1 MLSHQIR
8 TGVTGSGSLLDS
20 IDAVRNVHA
29 VALLLATFVA
39 AALIAA
45 LASSVAQESAVLAL
59 LFVLIAA
66 AMVFYG
72 LNAVGV
78 MMMDEAN
85 GHPSRP
91 IAAAIISS
99 LATSHRLVLV
109 LLIVAALYLLGAVA
123 LALLLFICKVPGL
136 GPFAYTFLFPTG
148 VVVSGIAI
156 FAVPTVIVPL
166 SAPAIWNGASIM
178 GGVSQVIAVAR
189 KRLLL
194 VVLLMFGVGLM
205 AGLVGGLVAVI
216 LASGT
221 AFTTLVATAVVLSGS
236 GGLAG
241 VTPSLLGSFPSGGL
255 SGGLGVYTIPTM
267 VGGGIVYAAALTL
280 PGLVYLRGA
289 SGVYLRAIEG
299 LDLVA
304 AQEALREK
312 VTAAQARAKEFQ
324 VQAQATAQQYAQR
337 AHAPTAAVP
346 ATAGFSGAGPVVITS
361 ATSPGCP
368 VCLAASVPGDVFCA
382 NCGHKLA

>member
-337 AHAPTAAVP
+337 AHAPAPAVV
-346 ATAGFSGAGPVVITS
+346 GAGPIADVIPALSS
-361 ATSPGCP
+361 ACP
-368 VCLAASVPGDVFCA
+368 ACATTVVPGDVFCGS
-382 NCGHKLA
+382 CGHRLV

>member
-255 SGGLGVYTIPTM
+255 SGGLGAYTIPTM

-337 AHAPTAAVP
+337 AHAPAPAVVGAAV
-346 ATAGFSGAGPVVITS
+346 GAGPIADVIPALSS
-361 ATSPGCP
+361 ACP
-368 VCLAASVPGDVFCA
+368 ACATTVVPGDVFCGS
-382 NCGHKLA
+382 CGHRLV

>member
-123 LALLLFICKVPGL
+123 FALLLFICKVPGL

-216 LASGT
+216 LASGPPLPRSWRRLSSSADRVDWQASRR
-221 AFTTLVATAVVLSGS
+221 AFWAVS
-236 GGLAG
+236 
-241 VTPSLLGSFPSGGL
+241 
-255 SGGLGVYTIPTM
+255 
-267 VGGGIVYAAALTL
+267 
-280 PGLVYLRGA
+280 R
-289 SGVYLRAIEG
+289 
-299 LDLVA
+299 
-304 AQEALREK
+304 
-312 VTAAQARAKEFQ
+312 QA
-324 VQAQATAQQYAQR
+324 
-337 AHAPTAAVP
+337 
-346 ATAGFSGAGPVVITS
+346 
-361 ATSPGCP
+361 
-368 VCLAASVPGDVFCA
+368 D
-382 NCGHKLA
+382 